1 MALPVRMCKSE
12 KTSEMCGSQRPW
24 SCSLG
29 TTEDLGPFVK
39 SWVLCFLSWVE
50 TLRVAKP
57 VLWHQTC
64 FQLCSR
70 GCQLWLHSRGI
81 WCDPKAQTRYQR
93 AGARAEEAHLLLW
106 LLSRW
111 FTGKVGVEA
120 CVFQALPALFWPYL
134 TNWRRRGEIKPNQRG
149 WPGDLCKTSEDF
161 LPFGRQMYSVRPNK
175 WLFMLTSQV
184 EMEAMQNQGTGWEQ
198 CKNPQ
203 RTQKSYLWKPSWFT
217 TSVSQPLVWVVSCFF
232 LGN

>member
-1 MALPVRMCKSE
+1 MFV
-12 KTSEMCGSQRPW
+12 SQRPW

-57 VLWHQTC
+57 VLWHLTC

-70 GCQLWLHSRGI
+70 GCQLWLPSRGI
-81 WCDPKAQTRYQR
+81 WCDPKAQTGYQR
-93 AGARAEEAHLLLW
+93 TGARVEAHLLLW

-111 FTGKVGVEA
+111 FTGAAGVEA

-134 TNWRRRGEIKPNQRG
+134 TNRRLRGEIKPNQRG
-149 WPGDLCKTSEDF
+149 WPETSTF
-161 LPFGRQMYSVRPNK
+161 VR
-175 WLFMLTSQV
+175 
-184 EMEAMQNQGTGWEQ
+184 
-198 CKNPQ
+198 PQ
-203 RTQKSYLWKPSWFT
+203 RTSFWLGGRGTLFVQISGCLCSPPRWGWRRCRTRVRDENSAKIPKEYESLICENPLDLHHQFPS
-217 TSVSQPLVWVVSCFF
+217 L
-232 LGN
+232 